1 MTFAFEIISAHEIH
15 RHPGESC
22 YRHWTFLIGKLLFG
36 SIKVCDRIA
45 IPSHDDKLLAATVLG
60 FEPNIANPSQAEK
73 LLMTPDRLGEDIPD
87 LLQPKRSR
95 RKLWQGQ
102 LLQSEV
108 KTNNVN
114 RPFVIVTW
122 APAHTKADI
131 QVGSVATGC
140 SQEIYKSLII
150 EMLQRE
156 PECLLHCT
164 DCAKPLSEISEA
176 IPYLQQL
183 LTHPNIKLVSR
194 AIKVLSRKGLYPK
207 FY

>member
-1 MTFAFEIISAHEIH
+1 MTFAFEIISAHQIH
-15 RHPGESC
+15 RHPGESY
-22 YRHWTFLIGKLLFG
+22 YRHWTFLIGKLLCG
-36 SIKVCDRIA
+36 SIKVNDRIA

-60 FEPNIANPSQAEK
+60 FELITTIPSKVEK
-73 LLMTPDRLGEDIPD
+73 LLMTLDLGERDDLPS
-87 LLQPKRSR
+87 LLQRR
-95 RKLWQGQ
+95 RKLWLNQC
-102 LLQSEV
+102 STKEV
-108 KTNNVN
+108 KAYQLTQ
-114 RPFVIVTW
+114 PFVIVTW
-122 APAHTKADI
+122 APAYREADI
-131 QVGSVATGC
+131 LLGSVATEC
-140 SQEIYKSLII
+140 SQQMYQSLII

-194 AIKVLSRKGLYPK
+194 AIKVLSRKNLYPK